1 VANGSIVPLF
11 NAGLLCPLDDLVKQH
26 GAGLLPS
33 QLVRIEGQ
41 VMAVAFMANAQHLLQ
56 RANIRE
62 QAGVEPP
69 ATLQDALAAAE
80 AIRGRGILQHPFALV
95 SGAGWNTLW
104 MLHSFLLNIPKD
116 LDESAMVD
124 GCARFQALR
133 HVIVPVMR
141 PGVITTGIFSFLLA
155 YDDFAVTAMLLSQQ
169 NQTMVPRTAS
179 FLGSTQVEGSAMF
192 AVAAVVSAT
201 APLFVLI
208 LFFQRQIVSGLTA
221 GGVKG

>member
-56 RANIRE
+56 RADIRE

-80 AIRGRGILQHPFALV
+80 AIRGRGILQRPFALV
-95 SGAGWNTLW
+95 SGAGWNTL
-104 MLHSFLLNIPKD
+104 
-116 LDESAMVD
+116 
-124 GCARFQALR
+124 
-133 HVIVPVMR
+133 
-141 PGVITTGIFSFLLA
+141 
-155 YDDFAVTAMLLSQQ
+155 
-169 NQTMVPRTAS
+169 
-179 FLGSTQVEGSAMF
+179 
-192 AVAAVVSAT
+192 
-201 APLFVLI
+201 
-208 LFFQRQIVSGLTA
+208 
-221 GGVKG
+221 